1 MHSFDNDLCLGM
13 YSVLVDKQEKVM
25 VHNLWAHM
33 IYRISYVI
41 KLLSDNRLGVQIL
54 DLSQN
59 LHFKYRTFRFQQIKT
74 IDQRNRISKSK
85 KILKIYYRGYYI
97 NRGKIKG

>member
-1 MHSFDNDLCLGM
+1 MI
-13 YSVLVDKQEKVM
+13 
-25 VHNLWAHM
+25 HNLWAH
-33 IYRISYVI
+33 IISRISYVI
-41 KLLSDNRLGVQIL
+41 KLRSDNRLGVQIL

-85 KILKIYYRGYYI
+85 KVFLKYIIGYI
-97 NRGKIKG
+97 IGEN